1 MHGTCLHTGVQ
12 GWNWLICRVE
22 RRICSFLSCSEA
34 TKANMEKQGNQNPS
48 DKSRGKHKGG
58 TDVLE
63 EEIPLPGCW
72 NQAQVAVSAHT

>member
-1 MHGTCLHTGVQ
+1 
-12 GWNWLICRVE
+12 
-22 RRICSFLSCSEA
+22 
-34 TKANMEKQGNQNPS
+34 MEKQGNQNPS